1 VAEGPA
7 LVGEAVAAGL
17 DIESQFVAPGG
28 EAVGP
33 APVFPLAAG
42 VLERVATT
50 EQPRGPLA
58 VVRMPSRRVDL
69 STLGFVLVADQLADP
84 GNLGT
89 ILRSAEAAGA
99 DAVVL
104 TPGSVD
110 VYNPKVLRASA
121 GAVFHVPVTIAMLDD
136 VRAAGFRVLG
146 SSSHHGTPHDAT
158 DWSGRVAL
166 VVGNEAHGLSPS
178 ADVDEWVTI
187 VHRGRSESLNVA
199 MAATI
204 LLFEAAGARAV
215 NPLDG
220 PADAT

>member
-1 VAEGPA
+1 MVEGPA
-7 LVGEAVAAGL
+7 LVGEAVAAGW
-17 DIESQFVAPGG
+17 DIESQFVAPDGDPIG
-28 EAVGP
+28 AALVFRL
-33 APVFPLAAG
+33 APG

-58 VVRMPSRRVDL
+58 VVRMPRQRVDL
-69 STLGFVLVADQLADP
+69 GTLGFVLVADQLADP

-99 DAVVL
+99 QAVLL

-121 GAVFHVPVTIAMLDD
+121 GAVFHVPVVAATLEDA
-136 VRAAGFRVLG
+136 RAARFRLVG

-158 DWSGRVAL
+158 DWGGRVAL

-204 LLFEAAGARAV
+204 LLFEAASARAV

-220 PADAT
+220 RPDAT

>member
-1 VAEGPA
+1 MAEGPA
-7 LVGEAVAAGL
+7 LVGEAVAAGW
-17 DIESQFVAPGG
+17 DIESQFVAPDG
-28 EAVGP
+28 EAVGTAP
-33 APVFPLAAG
+33 AFPLAPG

-58 VVRMPSRRVDL
+58 VVRMPRRGVDL
-69 STLGFVLVADQLADP
+69 STLDFVLVADQLADP

-121 GAVFHVPVTIAMLDD
+121 GAVFHVPVTTATLDD
-136 VRAAGFRVLG
+136 VRAARFRVVG
-146 SSSHHGTPHDAT
+146 SSSHHGAPHDAA
-158 DWSGRVAL
+158 DWGGRVAL

-220 PADAT
+220 APDAT